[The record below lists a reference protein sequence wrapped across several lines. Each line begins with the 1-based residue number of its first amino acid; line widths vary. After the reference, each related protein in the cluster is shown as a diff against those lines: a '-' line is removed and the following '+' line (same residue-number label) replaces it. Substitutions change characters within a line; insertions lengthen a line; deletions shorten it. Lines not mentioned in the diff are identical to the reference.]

1 MIRFRSATITL
12 IIINVVVY
20 LFVMIMGL
28 FRGPLGVSYRDLIT
42 SYGAVSRLAL
52 SNGLIY
58 TPLTALFLHGNLM
71 HILFNMWALFQ
82 LGHIVEGVYGMKW
95 YLIFYFITGI
105 SGSLSAAAFSNAFT
119 IGSSS
124 AIFGLVGILF
134 TLGLKDDTPVAL
146 RSITGYSLL
155 PIILINLFLGFS
167 IPGISNAAHIGGLVA
182 GAIIGWF
189 AKPAYARFART
200 RKVFTKVKEKSPEEF
215 SRDILVRYIPV
226 LNDLKNVK
234 SEERTL
240 RIVQLR
246 SELSSLKD
254 QEVASKVL
262 WELYRRDL
270 LSEEEFERLR
280 RFL

>member
-105 SGSLSAAAFSNAFT
+105 SGSLSAAAFSNAST

>member
-1 MIRFRSATITL
+1 
-12 IIINVVVY
+12 
-20 LFVMIMGL
+20 
-28 FRGPLGVSYRDLIT
+28 
-42 SYGAVSRLAL
+42 
-52 SNGLIY
+52 
-58 TPLTALFLHGNLM
+58 
-71 HILFNMWALFQ
+71 
-82 LGHIVEGVYGMKW
+82 
-95 YLIFYFITGI
+95 
-105 SGSLSAAAFSNAFT
+105 
-119 IGSSS
+119 
-124 AIFGLVGILF
+124 
-134 TLGLKDDTPVAL
+134 
-146 RSITGYSLL
+146 
-155 PIILINLFLGFS
+155 LINLFLGFS

-200 RKVFTKVKEKSPEEF
+200 KKVFTKVKEKSPEEF

>member
-12 IIINVVVY
+12 IIINVIVY
-20 LFVMIMGL
+20 LLVAFMGL
-28 FRGPLGVSYRDLIT
+28 FRGPQGISYRDLIT
-42 SYGAVSRLAL
+42 VYGGVSRFAL

-82 LGHIVEGVYGMKW
+82 LGHVVEGVYGTKW
-95 YLIFYFITGI
+95 YLLFYFVTGI
-105 SGSLSAAAFSNAFT
+105 SGSLSAAAFSTAFT

-134 TLGLKDDTPVAL
+134 TLGLKKDTPVVL

-167 IPGISNAAHIGGLVA
+167 IPGISNAAHIGGLVV

-189 AKPAYARFART
+189 AKPAYARSARSRRVYT
-200 RKVFTKVKEKSPEEF
+200 RVKEKTPEEA
-215 SRDILVRYIPV
+215 SRDILVKYIPV
-226 LNDLKNVK
+226 LNGMKDNR
-234 SEERTL
+234 SEERTI
-240 RIVQLR
+240 RIAQLR

-254 QEVASKVL
+254 QEIGSKVL
-262 WELYRRDL
+262 WELYKRDL
-270 LSEEEFERLR
+270 LSQEEFERLR

>member
-28 FRGPLGVSYRDLIT
+28 FRGPMGVSYRDLIT
-42 SYGAVSRLAL
+42 IYGGVSRFAL

>member
-42 SYGAVSRLAL
+42 FYGAVSRLAL